1 MNISESGMYID
12 GTGIQPIGAT
22 FEFSLSLT
30 DGFTLIEGTAEVLW
44 VRFDERGMANG
55 MGVRFVKLAAES
67 ARLVR
72 RIVEE
77 QRKADVDTSEPGD

>member
-1 MNISESGMYID
+1 MYID

-22 FEFSLSLT
+22 FDFSLSLT

-44 VRFDERGMANG
+44 VKLDDDGMTTG
-55 MGVRFVKLAAES
+55 MGVRFVDLVGDS
-67 ARLVR
+67 ANLVR

-77 QRKADVDTSEPGD
+77 RRKQSFAVAEPDD